1 MVVTR
6 GVPAFAWSGGVVG
19 AVASVFKTSG
29 SAGQVGKDD
38 DEVQDGAD
46 DAAYREAYG
55 MDKASKEELTRLMIR
70 YLFAEGGE

>member
-19 AVASVFKTSG
+19 AVASVFKTGGPTERTSDG
-29 SAGQVGKDD
+29 EG
-38 DEVQDGAD
+38 EDGAD